1 MLQPGKLSYT
11 ILEFCQATGI
21 ARTQVF
27 EYIKRRQLKARKSGR
42 RTLILAGDA
51 QTFLDTLPQREA
63 A

>member
-1 MLQPGKLSYT
+1 MLPPDKLSYT

-27 EYIKRRQLKARKSGR
+27 DYIKRGHLKARKSGR

-51 QTFLDTLPQREA
+51 EAFLGTLPQRKA